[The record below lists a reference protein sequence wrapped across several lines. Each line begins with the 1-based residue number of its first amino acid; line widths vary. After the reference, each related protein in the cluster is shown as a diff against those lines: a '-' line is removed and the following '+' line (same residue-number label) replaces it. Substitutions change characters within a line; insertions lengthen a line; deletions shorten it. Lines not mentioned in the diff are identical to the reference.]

1 MSNQLVGMLLLGMAI
16 GMYIPVLPDPVGQ
29 FQKYVG
35 LVLIVLSVLLFMKA

>member
-16 GMYIPVLPDPVGQ
+16 GLYIPVLPDPVGQ

-35 LVLIVLSVLLFMKA
+35 IVLIVVAVMLFMKS